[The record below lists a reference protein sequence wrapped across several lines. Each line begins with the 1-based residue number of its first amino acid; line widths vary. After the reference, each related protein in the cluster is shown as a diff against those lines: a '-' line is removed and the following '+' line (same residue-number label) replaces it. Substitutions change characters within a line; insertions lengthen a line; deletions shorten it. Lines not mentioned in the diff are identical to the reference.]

1 MTKIGYARVSTDD
14 QNLDLQRDA
23 LRAAGCSVIHEDQGV
38 SGRITAR
45 PGLDAA
51 LGQLCPGDTLVVWR
65 LDRLGRSMRHLLAV
79 AGYLEAG
86 GCGLASLT
94 EAIDTSSA
102 GGRLVFHIMGALA
115 EFERA
120 LISERTRAGLQAR
133 RRRGQRLGRAP
144 KLAEADLAAARADL
158 AAGIATRAG
167 IASRLGVSR
176 VTLWRA
182 LRTHDPQPHR

>member
-1 MTKIGYARVSTDD
+1 MTRIGYARVSTDD

-23 LRAAGCSVIHEDQGV
+23 LRAAGCAIIHEDQGI
-38 SGRITAR
+38 SGGVTSRR
-45 PGLDAA
+45 GLEAA
-51 LGQLCPGDTLVVWR
+51 MASLQAGDILTVWR
-65 LDRLGRSMRHLLAV
+65 LDRLGRSLPHLLNV
-79 AGYLEAG
+79 AGDLEAR
-86 GCGLASLT
+86 GCGFVSLT

-133 RRRGQRLGRAP
+133 RRRGQRLGRRP
-144 KLAEADLAAARADL
+144 KLAPSDLAAAKADL
-158 AAGIATRAG
+158 AVGGKVAG
-167 IASRLGVSR
+167 IASRLGVNR

-182 LRTHDPQPHR
+182 LKAG